1 MPSRELDQPR
11 AGRATIVLV
20 DDDVHLLRS
29 MERLLQD
36 SFDVIACEFA
46 GHALDEVQRGGVS
59 VVLSDIAMPG
69 MDGID
74 LLRAIR
80 NRDPDLPVILITGA
94 PTLDTATQAIEYGVF
109 RYLPKPF
116 DKEVVLRT
124 VEQASRLY
132 RLPA

>member
-94 PTLDTATQAIEYGVF
+94 PTPRHGDT
-109 RYLPKPF
+109 K
-116 DKEVVLRT
+116 
-124 VEQASRLY
+124 SRAFGSSGIGSQSTTSG
-132 RLPA
+132 RAMRA